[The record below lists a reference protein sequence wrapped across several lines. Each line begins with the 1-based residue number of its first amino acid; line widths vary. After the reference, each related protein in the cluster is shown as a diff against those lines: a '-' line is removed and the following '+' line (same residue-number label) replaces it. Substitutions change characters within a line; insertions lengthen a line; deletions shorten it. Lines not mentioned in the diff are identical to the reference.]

1 MMQRII
7 ALSSL
12 LGMAALLAMAAA
24 RTSAQEAPQVSDA
37 VTLQTVPD
45 IEQEPDKYK
54 ICGIRVLFRDAQSA
68 KDPDIYDLTVAMILE
83 GHKDPVTVVRAT
95 VERGDMLRDQ
105 KLLTKARQAP
115 ATVAFDIAPVR
126 YRIGV
131 RGRHVKD
138 DTLLASV
145 DESMAGK
152 AGAYGLPLMSQLM
165 VGEPVIV
172 YWSASPDELRALKVR
187 TRPTREGFDA
197 LQSCMSDVIAPAK

>member
-1 MMQRII
+1 MAGI
-7 ALSSL
+7 ALMS
-12 LGMAALLAMAAA
+12 
-24 RTSAQEAPQVSDA
+24 SAQEAPQVRDA
-37 VTLQTVPD
+37 DTLQTLPD
-45 IEQEPDKYK
+45 IEQVPDKYT

-68 KDPDIYDLTVAMILE
+68 KDPGIYDLTVATIKE

-95 VERGDMLRDQ
+95 VERGDMLKDP
-105 KLLTKARQAP
+105 KLLTEARKAP
-115 ATVAFDIAPVR
+115 ASVAFDIAPVR

-131 RGRHVKD
+131 REWQVKD

>member
-1 MMQRII
+1 MQRFS
-7 ALSSL
+7 AFSSVL
-12 LGMAALLAMAAA
+12 LTCAVF
-24 RTSAQEAPQVSDA
+24 AQEAPQVRDA
-37 VTLQTVPD
+37 ITMQTLPD
-45 IEQEPDKYK
+45 IEEQPDRYK

-68 KDPDIYDLTVAMILE
+68 TDPDIYDLTVAVILE
-83 GHKDPVTVVRAT
+83 GQKDPVTVVRAT
-95 VERGDMLRDQ
+95 TEKGDMLKDP

-152 AGAYGLPLMSQLM
+152 PGAYGVPLMRQLM
-165 VGEPVIV
+165 AGEPVIV
-172 YWSASPDELRALKVR
+172 YWSASPGELRALKIR
-187 TRPTREGFDA
+187 TRPTREGFDS
-197 LQSCMSDVIAPAK
+197 LLTCMGEAIAPTK

>member
-1 MMQRII
+1 MSAANRVR
-7 ALSSL
+7 L
-12 LGMAALLAMAAA
+12 LACAVLAMAAA
-24 RTSAQEAPQVSDA
+24 RTPAQEAPQVRDA
-37 VTLQTVPD
+37 ITLQTLPD

-68 KDPDIYDLTVAMILE
+68 KDPDIYDLTVAIIIE

-95 VERGDMLRDQ
+95 VERGDMHKDP
-105 KLLTKARQAP
+105 KLLTEARQAP
-115 ATVAFDIAPVR
+115 ASVAFDIATVR

-131 RGRHVKD
+131 REWQVKD

-152 AGAYGLPLMSQLM
+152 AGAYGLPLMRQLM

-187 TRPTREGFDA
+187 TKPTREGFDA
-197 LQSCMSDVIAPAK
+197 LQACMSEVIAPEK